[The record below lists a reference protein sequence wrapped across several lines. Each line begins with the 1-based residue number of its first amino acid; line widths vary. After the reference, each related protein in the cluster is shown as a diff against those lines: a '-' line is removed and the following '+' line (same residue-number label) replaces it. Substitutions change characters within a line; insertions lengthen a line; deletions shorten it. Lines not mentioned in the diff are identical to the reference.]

1 MERGEEAL
9 LRHCAPRKDALSM
22 RFQPFIRQFLK
33 SLVAMHIECSELKS
47 NSRRADERTRTA

>member
-22 RFQPFIRQFLK
+22 RFQLFIRQFLEGK
-33 SLVAMHIECSELKS
+33 FSEVCIQH
-47 NSRRADERTRTA
+47 RRA